1 MSQSQLNDIEWMLL
15 TEVSKR
21 TGATE
26 NAIREYIKKGY
37 LAERIVWVKTKG
49 RIWIHIKEFNQWVA
63 TSSEV

>member
-37 LAERIVWVKTKG
+37 LAEGIVWVKTKG